1 MMNLTYT
8 AYTIS
13 LRLLAKINK
22 IKFQNFDFEESNISF
37 KYNNII
43 FFLNNKIIT
52 LCSLIN
58 PFSDEKFYI
67 RNRMK
72 SFHIPPER
80 VSNFQTTL
88 KF

>member
-1 MMNLTYT
+1 MNLTYT
-8 AYTIS
+8 VYTIS

-22 IKFQNFDFEESNISF
+22 IKFQNFDFEESKISF
-37 KYNNII
+37 KYNNI
-43 FFLNNKIIT
+43 IIT

>member
-1 MMNLTYT
+1 MNLTYT
-8 AYTIS
+8 VYTIS

-22 IKFQNFDFEESNISF
+22 IKFQNFDFEESKISF
-37 KYNNII
+37 KYNNI
-43 FFLNNKIIT
+43 IIT

-72 SFHIPPER
+72 SFHTPPER